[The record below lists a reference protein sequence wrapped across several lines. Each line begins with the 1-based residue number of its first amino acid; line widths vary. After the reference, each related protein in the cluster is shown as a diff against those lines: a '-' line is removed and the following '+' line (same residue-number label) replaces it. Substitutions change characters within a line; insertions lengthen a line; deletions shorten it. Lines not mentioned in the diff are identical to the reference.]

1 LKHGQG
7 KWIKFRN
14 DPTSNSYEG
23 SYLFDQKDGFGTFKW
38 HSGNTYQGNFKQDL
52 REGYGQM
59 TWNEGTV
66 YLGNWSLDIQNG
78 YGKLIYPDGSVKEG
92 IFENNVLVKP
102 YINGQPQILKS
113 P

>member
-1 LKHGQG
+1 
-7 KWIKFRN
+7 
-14 DPTSNSYEG
+14 
-23 SYLFDQKDGFGTFKW
+23 
-38 HSGNTYQGNFKQDL
+38 
-52 REGYGQM
+52 M

-113 P
+113 PPINKDEIKLNMKKDYS